1 MQSKR
6 EIKYYAKLVRRPDL
20 KFDHLPRFYGTVE
33 TNLGDGFI
41 VDLVCDHDAQISKPL
56 NWYLANGLSV
66 EDLPPYL
73 EALKRYLLR
82 HLIIFNYDMKSS
94 NLLLQKVAPGEAR
107 LVIIDGIGDT
117 VYIQWF
123 NIFSSHVESKINRRW
138 ERFVERLYASREV
151 MAQLATN
158 SPGN

>member
-6 EIKYYAKLVRRPDL
+6 EIKYYSKLVRRPDL
-20 KFDHLPRFYGTVE
+20 KFDHLPRFYGTVK

-41 VDLVCDHDAQISKPL
+41 VDLVRDYDAQISKPL
-56 NWYLANGLSV
+56 NWYLANGFSV

-73 EALKRYLLR
+73 EDLKCFLLQ

-94 NLLLQKVAPGEAR
+94 NLLLQKPAPEEAR

-123 NIFSSHVESKINRRW
+123 NVFSSHLESKIRRRW
-138 ERFVERLYASREV
+138 ERFIERLYASREV
-151 MAQLATN
+151 RAQLA
-158 SPGN
+158 SGNVDN